1 MGGRVLRSGIPTML
15 AYGMKLISLQILYIK
30 VIDVFLLLE
39 APVTYF
45 FFLFKYSF
53 TIQNV

>member
-1 MGGRVLRSGIPTML
+1 MPTML
-15 AYGMKLISLQILYIK
+15 AYGMGQFSLQILYIK

-39 APVTYF
+39 APVGYF

-53 TIQNV
+53 TIQKV